1 MAAMADQGAAGEIL
15 GNMFS
20 IIGAGFLKSKFPF

>member
-1 MAAMADQGAAGEIL
+1 MAAMADQGAAGAAL

-20 IIGAGFLKSKFPF
+20 ILGAGFLKSKFPF